1 MRSSAVFNLAYT
13 ARTLSQKRLVRVQLK
28 TEVPGL
34 GSAGSI
40 VLVQPGRM
48 RNELLPF
55 NKALYDPLPTPFQLA
70 NQKANSS
77 VLEQKLE
84 SAQAALQLQP
94 APESLTQELGP
105 IQLLSLRRK
114 LEAPPPL
121 VFTRQTTAKFKPS
134 SNSGTTATGE
144 VELPK
149 PALGIQGSI
158 STRDLVAFLREN
170 GAFDLETDCS
180 EEGKPVQLNRLTSAQ
195 IITACE
201 FTLAPAHES
210 DGSIDKLGRIKKT
223 GRFTLV
229 AHILPSN
236 IRVRI
241 PVIVRP
247 NTASTAVS
255 SSSPSSPSSSAM
267 SSTPAGAR
275 GYATSAKPQPTSMES
290 SMRTKLEAEFG
301 PEVEIHIRNDS
312 SKHAH
317 HAAMAAQ
324 GGGNGETHFYVHLI
338 SDKFKGMTQIKRHR
352 AVNGLL
358 EAEFERGLH
367 ALSLRTKTWDEEN
380 KTKPSSTDGQEAK
393 SNNADDA
400 TQCRQDHGGPPSSS
414 EGSGSL
420 WQAPQSHLHSTSP
433 LASTPSSN
441 SAFTTQTTDDILSAF
456 YTRPPTT
463 ATIPTPRTPVSRAA
477 REKFFRRATKHEALE
492 PSYRQN
498 LLNVLGGVLATVCGT
513 YMVLFADFGQ
523 PEGAENCFTDLRRA
537 VWGPEGP
544 PKLF

>member
-1 MRSSAVFNLAYT
+1 MSRRFFSPSSSFAIAYLHHLLHRRRVLHLATVTFASQKIEMRSSAVFNLAYT
-13 ARTLSQKRLVRVQLK
+13 VSSPFQPINSACSGRSLPSGAHTDLHIFLVLASQARTLSQRRLVRVQLK

-55 NKALYDPLPTPFQLA
+55 NKALYDPLPTPFQLS

-84 SAQAALQLQP
+84 SAQAALQLQS

-114 LEAPPPL
+114 LEAAPPL
-121 VFTRQTTAKFKPS
+121 VFTRQTTVKFKPS

-201 FTLAPAHES
+201 FTLAPAHDS

-247 NTASTAVS
+247 NTASAAVS

-324 GGGNGETHFYVHLI
+324 GGGNGETHFYVHVI

-380 KTKPSSTDGQEAK
+380 KTKPSSADGQEAK
-393 SNNADDA
+393 SNN
-400 TQCRQDHGGPPSSS
+400 
-414 EGSGSL
+414 
-420 WQAPQSHLHSTSP
+420 
-433 LASTPSSN
+433 
-441 SAFTTQTTDDILSAF
+441 
-456 YTRPPTT
+456 
-463 ATIPTPRTPVSRAA
+463 VSI
-477 REKFFRRATKHEALE
+477 
-492 PSYRQN
+492 
-498 LLNVLGGVLATVCGT
+498 
-513 YMVLFADFGQ
+513 
-523 PEGAENCFTDLRRA
+523 
-537 VWGPEGP
+537 
-544 PKLF
+544 